1 MRRPFKLSNVR
12 IRTKLLAI
20 IALIITVFIM
30 IVLTVL
36 ISFQRIENVLG
47 GVLAGDMQNVITNAL
62 MERELSSIA
71 ADINLL
77 LSTFFED
84 EAHLK
89 SEGQRLLEVTRGVVR
104 RTNGGDMDASLR
116 LFASGWNF
124 A

>member
-20 IALIITVFIM
+20 IALIVTVFIM
-30 IVLTVL
+30 IALTVL

-47 GVLAGDMQNVITNAL
+47 GVIAGDMQNVITNAL
-62 MERELSSIA
+62 TERELSSIA

-89 SEGQRLLEVTRGVVR
+89 SEGQQIGR
-104 RTNGGDMDASLR
+104 ASCR
-116 LFASGWNF
+116 ERV
-124 A
+124 